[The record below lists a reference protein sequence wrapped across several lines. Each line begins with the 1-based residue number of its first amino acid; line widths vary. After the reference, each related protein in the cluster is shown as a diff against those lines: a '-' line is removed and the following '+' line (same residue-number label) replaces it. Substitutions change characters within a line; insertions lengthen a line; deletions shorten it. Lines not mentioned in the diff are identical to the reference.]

1 MTVNHSELSSGAD
14 RAQRGA
20 GWVLAL
26 LLLINI
32 FNYIDRQLLAAVE
45 PAVRRTFFEKDVS
58 SDADTTN
65 EPDRLG
71 MDGKMAIGP
80 AVDAGFGESPVDGE
94 SDGSLFTGQ
103 YGKMGLLSTAFLVTY
118 MLSSPIFGWLAE
130 RGRRWI
136 WIAAGVILWSL
147 ASGASGLATTFG
159 AMLLTRCFVGI
170 GEGAYGPIAPAML
183 SDCFPVRTRG
193 LILSCFYLAMPVG
206 GAIGYAL
213 GDFFAG
219 LKPEA
224 ESWRWG
230 FYAVVIPGLLLGIWA
245 MFMREPV
252 RGFSDGAK
260 PPTRRLGL
268 RDYLVLLRTPSYV
281 LNTAGMTAMTFAIG
295 GVSFWMPAYL
305 KEVRDVAPVW
315 GISPVTFFGIVT
327 AVAGLLATLLGGI
340 TGDLLRRWVSGSYFL
355 VSAVGMFGCAVCLV
369 GLVLAPFPAAW
380 ILVFFAVFCLF
391 FNTGPS
397 NTIIANVTHPAMRA
411 TAFALTIL
419 VIHTLG
425 DVISPPIVGLVA
437 ERWNFDAGFLLMA
450 AFAALGGAF
459 WLVGVRYL
467 QRDTDHAVHRFDT

>member
-1 MTVNHSELSSGAD
+1 MTGIPDGMVTKTD

-20 GWVLAL
+20 GWVLCL

-45 PAVRRTFFEKDVS
+45 PSIRRTLLVEGPS
-58 SDADTTN
+58 ES
-65 EPDRLG
+65 
-71 MDGKMAIGP
+71 AII
-80 AVDAGFGESPVDGE
+80 AGNGSGGE
-94 SDGSLFTGQ
+94 SDDRDLFASQ

-118 MLSSPIFGWLAE
+118 MLSSPLFGWLAE
-130 RGRRWI
+130 RSRRWL
-136 WIAAGVILWSL
+136 WIAVGVTLWSF

-159 AMLLTRCFVGI
+159 VLLLTRCFVGI

-183 SDCFPVRTRG
+183 SDCFPVRSRG

-206 GAIGYAL
+206 GALGYAL

-219 LKPEA
+219 LDPDA

-230 FYAVVIPGLLLGIWA
+230 FYAVVIPGVLLGVWA
-245 MFMREPV
+245 FRMRDPI
-252 RGFSDGAK
+252 RGISDGAAH
-260 PPTRRLGL
+260 PTRPLRP
-268 RDYLVLLRTPSYV
+268 RDYLVLLKTPSYV

-305 KEVRDVAPVW
+305 LDVRAAPDCM
-315 GISPVTFFGIVT
+315 GIPPVTFFGIVT

-340 TGDLLRRWVSGSYFL
+340 AGDLLRRWCTGSYFL
-355 VSAVGMFGCAVCLV
+355 VSAVGMFGCAICIVAMV
-369 GLVLAPFPAAW
+369 YTPFPTAW
-380 ILVFFAVFCLF
+380 ILVFSAVFCLF

-411 TAFALTIL
+411 TGFAITIL

-437 ERWNFDAGFLLMA
+437 GWWSFDAGFLLMA
-450 AFAALGGAF
+450 GFSALGGAF
-459 WLVGVRYL
+459 WLAGVRHL
-467 QRDTDHAVHRFDT
+467 EKDTEMAVHRFG

>member
-193 LILSCFYLAMPVG
+193 LILSCFYLARSEERRVG
-206 GAIGYAL
+206 
-213 GDFFAG
+213 
-219 LKPEA
+219 KECR
-224 ESWRWG
+224 SRW
-230 FYAVVIPGLLLGIWA
+230 
-245 MFMREPV
+245 
-252 RGFSDGAK
+252 
-260 PPTRRLGL
+260 
-268 RDYLVLLRTPSYV
+268 
-281 LNTAGMTAMTFAIG
+281 
-295 GVSFWMPAYL
+295 
-305 KEVRDVAPVW
+305 
-315 GISPVTFFGIVT
+315 SP
-327 AVAGLLATLLGGI
+327 
-340 TGDLLRRWVSGSYFL
+340 Y
-355 VSAVGMFGCAVCLV
+355 
-369 GLVLAPFPAAW
+369 
-380 ILVFFAVFCLF
+380 
-391 FNTGPS
+391 
-397 NTIIANVTHPAMRA
+397 H
-411 TAFALTIL
+411 
-419 VIHTLG
+419 
-425 DVISPPIVGLVA
+425 
-437 ERWNFDAGFLLMA
+437 
-450 AFAALGGAF
+450 
-459 WLVGVRYL
+459 
-467 QRDTDHAVHRFDT
+467 